1 MWNGAYFQ
9 GLPTKSDNQ
18 VNPAMKDVLRGF
30 FYPNT
35 AGHLVMEP
43 TAQNGLA
50 GLVGTYF
57 PSPSAGPSV

>member
-43 TAQNGLA
+43 RAQNGLT